1 MSKRNSEE
9 EVADVVAEK
18 TIVMEMN
25 NVLVDAV
32 AVKKKDIS
40 IGKEEI
46 LVKELF
52 SNSLGESTVV
62 YARNTDV
69 KDTFIV
75 RNLFPKTFKAFGVK
89 GYDNIR
95 KTFLA
100 ITMLLD
106 NPDVLCSLKYGTAEK
121 LAPLL

>member
-9 EVADVVAEK
+9 EVADVVEK
-18 TIVMEMN
+18 KIAVEMS

-32 AVKKKDIS
+32 AVKKKEIS
-40 IGKEEI
+40 IEKEEI
-46 LVKELF
+46 LVKEMF

-75 RNLFPKTFKAFGVK
+75 RNLFPKTFKALCVK
-89 GYDNIR
+89 VNDNIR
-95 KTFLA
+95 KS
-100 ITMLLD
+100 IYIYVM
-106 NPDVLCSLKYGTAEK
+106 N
-121 LAPLL
+121 